1 MSEISLNEEF
11 VDEYFR
17 DARERHAIYLR
28 RVSGMPR
35 PWTDDPIMQNYKI
48 TNVFR
53 ELDKT
58 TVHLRT
64 HVRDPLRGHPLVL
77 PAVALYRWFTLI
89 RSAETLF
96 CQPSFMADPAATAR
110 PEGAPP
116 ERTLATPYA
125 PNPQLPS
132 RLAAAVA
139 GEPATPWQVWLATEN
154 IKELEWP
161 LRKQGSPWVTG
172 SFMIRSPI
180 GMDKLEGV
188 LSSFR
193 DFWNGR
199 PKFSVR
205 IEGQIAHSVSMNW
218 RQLADHCLDRRDSSE
233 PVSMIDVHE
242 WLKNFYGLG
251 DFLANEI
258 TSDLRY
264 TALLDRAPDVGTFN
278 SPGPGALRGAYL
290 MLYGV
295 KQGRKGRLEKATVKE
310 TYAVMNALRELSRD
324 TRYWPQEQEDD
335 GALLMHPS
343 YADQI
348 ADIPNLF
355 GKWTPWG
362 GREPGMWL
370 CEYVK
375 LKRTRLD
382 IGRPRGNYS

>member
-1 MSEISLNEEF
+1 MSDIILREEM
-11 VDEYFR
+11 VEEYFR

-28 RVSGMPR
+28 RRAGLPR
-35 PWTDDPIMQNYKI
+35 PWTSDPIMQSYKI

-58 TVHLRT
+58 TAHLRV
-64 HVRDPLRGHPLVL
+64 HVREPLRNDPLVL

-89 RSAETLF
+89 RTGETLF
-96 CQPSFMADPAATAR
+96 LQPSFLAAEAAAYPSGAAKRPDPTLAGRYAPDPTLPAD
-110 PEGAPP
+110 
-116 ERTLATPYA
+116 LATPR
-125 PNPQLPS
+125 PGE
-132 RLAAAVA
+132 AAS
-139 GEPATPWQVWLATEN
+139 PWQMWLATEDV
-154 IKELEWP
+154 KELEWP

-193 DFWNGR
+193 DFWRGR
-199 PKFSVR
+199 PKFR
-205 IEGQIAHSVSMNW
+205 QNDGTMLSMDW
-218 RQLADHCLDRRDSSE
+218 MQVAEYCLYYRESE
-233 PVSMIDVHE
+233 TPVSMAQVHE

-295 KQGRKGRLEKATVKE
+295 KQGRKDRLEKASVKE
-310 TYAVMNALRELSRD
+310 TYAVMDALRELSRD
-324 TRYWPQEQEDD
+324 HQYWPQVNETD
-335 GALLMHPS
+335 GALHFHPS
-343 YADQI
+343 YEEQI
-348 ADIPNLF
+348 RDVVDTWKPEDWPA
-355 GKWTPWG
+355 WG

-370 CEYVK
+370 CEFVK
-375 LKRTRLD
+375 LKRTRLG
-382 IGRPRGNYS
+382 IGRPRGNYGG